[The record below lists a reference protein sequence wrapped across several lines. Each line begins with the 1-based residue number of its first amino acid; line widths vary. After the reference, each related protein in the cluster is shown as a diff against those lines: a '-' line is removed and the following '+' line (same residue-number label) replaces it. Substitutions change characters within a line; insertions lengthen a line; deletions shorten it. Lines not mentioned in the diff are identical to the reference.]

1 MEQRITGADDMKNI
15 KALVVTGF
23 GINCEE
29 ETAAAFRAAGADAE
43 IVFLNEIFFGEKSIH
58 DYDILAFP
66 GGFSFGD
73 DLGSGKVLANKIRY
87 KKLPGGTSLL
97 DELKIFLR
105 EGKFVIGICNGFQV
119 LVRLGFLPNTAG
131 TYTQEATLAHN
142 IGGRFI
148 NDWCKL
154 KTNNADSPFLKNI
167 EKIELPIRHGE
178 GRLIFKDET
187 VRQQVIDKKLHC
199 ILYEENPNGSE
210 LDCAG
215 LTDPSLQVFGLM
227 PHPEAFFA
235 PQNHP
240 DWGSRDNT
248 EIQTG
253 LKFFNNIVNY
263 IILRKEKQS

>member
-1 MEQRITGADDMKNI
+1 MKEV

-29 ETAAAFRAAGADAE
+29 ETAAAFRAAGAEAE
-43 IVFLNEIFFGEKSIH
+43 IVFLNEIFFGEKNIH
-58 DYDILAFP
+58 EYDILAFP

-97 DELKIFLR
+97 DELKMFLQ
-105 EGKFVIGICNGFQV
+105 EGKFIIGICNGFQV
-119 LVRLGFLPNTAG
+119 LVRLGFLPNTSGAF
-131 TYTQEATLAHN
+131 TQEATLAHN
-142 IGGRFI
+142 VGGRFI

-154 KTNNADSPFLKNI
+154 DVNNTGSPFLHDMQ
-167 EKIELPIRHGE
+167 KIELPIRHGE
-178 GRLIFKDET
+178 GRLIFKDEV

-199 ILYEENPNGSE
+199 ILYEDNPNGSD

-227 PHPEAFFA
+227 PHPEAFFT

-240 DWGSRDNT
+240 NWGSQKITD
-248 EIQTG
+248 EQTG
-253 LKFFNNIVNY
+253 LKIFNNIVNY
-263 IILRKEKQS
+263 IIARKEKQS